1 MNLAIKTDV
10 HLKDLTTFR
19 LGGPAEY
26 TVDIT
31 NLDELREALLFA
43 QKEHISFKV
52 IGGGSN
58 ILAKDAGMKGL
69 LIRNHIKGI
78 KYTSEADY
86 VFVSAGAGESWDALV
101 ADTVEK
107 GLFGL
112 ENLSLIP
119 GTVGASPIQNIGAYG
134 VEVKKTIHSVEVYD
148 VQESVITHFSN
159 AECQFGYRD
168 SIFKRPGGERYIVL
182 RVTFRLK
189 ETGDT
194 FIGYRDLAD
203 YFVRIGIARATPAE
217 VREAVIEI
225 RTAKLP
231 DTTKVGT
238 AGSFFKNPVV
248 TSEQF
253 DELKKKF
260 PDLPGYAEDGAMKIS
275 LGWVLDKM
283 LNMRGVCMGDACV
296 HDRQALVIINKG
308 NATSSDV
315 DMLAQDIEKKV
326 VELLGINIEREVRE
340 F

>member
-1 MNLAIKTDV
+1 MHMNLAIKTDV

-112 ENLSLIP
+112 
-119 GTVGASPIQNIGAYG
+119 T
-134 VEVKKTIHSVEVYD
+134 
-148 VQESVITHFSN
+148 
-159 AECQFGYRD
+159 C
-168 SIFKRPGGERYIVL
+168 
-182 RVTFRLK
+182 RL
-189 ETGDT
+189 
-194 FIGYRDLAD
+194 FQ
-203 YFVRIGIARATPAE
+203 VR
-217 VREAVIEI
+217 
-225 RTAKLP
+225 
-231 DTTKVGT
+231 
-238 AGSFFKNPVV
+238 
-248 TSEQF
+248 
-253 DELKKKF
+253 
-260 PDLPGYAEDGAMKIS
+260 
-275 LGWVLDKM
+275 
-283 LNMRGVCMGDACV
+283 
-296 HDRQALVIINKG
+296 
-308 NATSSDV
+308 
-315 DMLAQDIEKKV
+315 
-326 VELLGINIEREVRE
+326 
-340 F
+340 